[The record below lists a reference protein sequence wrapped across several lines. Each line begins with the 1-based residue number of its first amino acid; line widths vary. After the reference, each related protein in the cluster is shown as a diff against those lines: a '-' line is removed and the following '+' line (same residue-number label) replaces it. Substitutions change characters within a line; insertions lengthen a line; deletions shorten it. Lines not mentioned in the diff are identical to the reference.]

1 MFNKQNKSYFKLQI
15 CDVISRW
22 EKSYQDFHSGKL
34 DSNKT
39 IRFLYKNRLV
49 FCNWVVLFSNWVRIH
64 LHVYWYILFL
74 SPMIMCITLRRPFK
88 NTCSK
93 CIIHCLN
100 RGKKIILLIFI
111 DLLHLI
117 KTFFVMIPII
127 FVLFTQVVLQK
138 PKCIRDREGKITLR
152 ISN

>member
-1 MFNKQNKSYFKLQI
+1 MSRSESEVKVTTSTMNNEYSFNINFKQDLIAEFFSNDFLNYYILYSLSEQIHREFKYFMFNKQNKSYFKLQI

-64 LHVYWYILFL
+64 LHIHVYWYILFL
-74 SPMIMCITLRRPFK
+74 SPMIMCITLRRPF
-88 NTCSK
+88 
-93 CIIHCLN
+93 
-100 RGKKIILLIFI
+100 
-111 DLLHLI
+111 
-117 KTFFVMIPII
+117 
-127 FVLFTQVVLQK
+127 
-138 PKCIRDREGKITLR
+138 
-152 ISN
+152 